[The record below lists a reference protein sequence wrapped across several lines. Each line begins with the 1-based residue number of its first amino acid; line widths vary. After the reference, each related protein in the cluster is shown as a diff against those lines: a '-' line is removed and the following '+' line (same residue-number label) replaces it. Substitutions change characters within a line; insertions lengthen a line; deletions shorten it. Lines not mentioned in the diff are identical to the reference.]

1 MTNAGFE
8 LFFLLGIPYT
18 YLLHLNFHYVVC
30 YTLIRLLIYL
40 YPVYKWGLFRLTL
53 VI

>member
-8 LFFLLGIPYT
+8 LFFLLGTPYI
-18 YLLHLNFHYVVC
+18 YLLHLSFHYVGC
-30 YTLIRLLIYL
+30 YMLIRLLIYL
-40 YPVYKWGLFRLTL
+40 YPVYKWGLFGLTL